1 MRTMNRRVEKRAKSK
16 WSYKVIIPIVS
27 VIAVILFFSVALLSM
42 HMTGEDIL
50 HKVTSSKEST
60 VEVIAKTY
68 KTIPRIGELYQRSI
82 MPLFSYTTTI
92 GSDLLFRVVDII
104 LCFLAVFI
112 CAAVILGHKPGLKL
126 QDSIILLVSFLALVC
141 YNASEIFTMR
151 FSYLHNY
158 VPIIILVSAI
168 FYVLLRQKA
177 YSKKIL
183 AIDAILATL
192 CGMSNEIAPIAL
204 VFICILLLLINRK
217 YEQNKNTRNRL
228 FAVLIGLCLGLVYLF
243 SSGSI
248 LSRAGS
254 SYGDAYDYV
263 SYFKVFSAPVYVVKK
278 SILHIIYNSRHLFLP
293 LVLLTTST
301 TLQFKKKKYRL
312 AKRQMVCLL
321 FSMLYIL
328 GVSQI
333 NILDDMESRL
343 LSPAYLGIVIG
354 LGMLLPICLKN
365 VKKDKNQRL
374 AIICV
379 GLLVA
384 SFASVVDIAYM
395 RLNEHRAYAGVFD
408 SLEATNEATVCITND
423 NAKIT
428 TSNLYSFKTYSP
440 FEPWTTNYSTQIVI
454 YDKDIYYEEKCE

>member
-1 MRTMNRRVEKRAKSK
+1 MKTTTRKIPKRKFNQKIAL
-16 WSYKVIIPIVS
+16 PIVAIAIIISFFTLS
-27 VIAVILFFSVALLSM
+27 VLSM
-42 HMTGEDIL
+42 HLTGEDIL
-50 HKVTSSKEST
+50 HKVVATGQPITET
-60 VEVIAKTY
+60 IAKTY
-68 KTIPRIGELYQRSI
+68 NSIPRIGELYQRST

-92 GSDLLFRVVDII
+92 GSDLLLRVVDII

-168 FYVLLRQKA
+168 FYILLRQKA
-177 YSKKIL
+177 YNKKIL

-293 LVLLTTST
+293 LVLLATST
-301 TLQFKKKKYRL
+301 ALQFKKKKYRL

-384 SFASVVDIAYM
+384 SFASVADIAYM

-423 NAKIT
+423 NARIT
-428 TSNLYSFKTYSP
+428 TSNLYGFKTYSP
-440 FEPWTTNYSTQIVI
+440 FEPWTTSYSTQIVI

>member
-1 MRTMNRRVEKRAKSK
+1 MKTTARKIPKRKFNQKIALPIVAI
-16 WSYKVIIPIVS
+16 VIIISFFTLS
-27 VIAVILFFSVALLSM
+27 VLSM
-42 HMTGEDIL
+42 HLTGEDIL
-50 HKVTSSKEST
+50 HKVVATGQPITET
-60 VEVIAKTY
+60 IAKTY
-68 KTIPRIGELYQRSI
+68 NSIPRIGELYQRSI

-92 GSDLLFRVVDII
+92 GSDLLLRVVDII

-177 YSKKIL
+177 YNKKIL

-243 SSGSI
+243 GSGSI

-301 TLQFKKKKYRL
+301 ALQFKKKKYRL

-321 FSMLYIL
+321 FSMLYML

-354 LGMLLPICLKN
+354 LGMLLPICLKS

-395 RLNEHRAYAGVFD
+395 RLNEHRAYASVFD

-423 NAKIT
+423 NARIT
-428 TSNLYSFKTYSP
+428 TSNLYNFKTYSP

-454 YDKDIYYEEKCE
+454 YDKGIYYEEKCE

>member
-1 MRTMNRRVEKRAKSK
+1 MKTTTRKIPKRKFNQKIALPIVAI
-16 WSYKVIIPIVS
+16 VIIIS
-27 VIAVILFFSVALLSM
+27 FFTLSILSM
-42 HMTGEDIL
+42 HLTGEDIL
-50 HKVTSSKEST
+50 HKVVATGQPITET
-60 VEVIAKTY
+60 IAKTY
-68 KTIPRIGELYQRSI
+68 NSIPRIGELYQRSI

-92 GSDLLFRVVDII
+92 GSDLLLRVVDII

-168 FYVLLRQKA
+168 FYILLRQKA
-177 YSKKIL
+177 YNKKIL

-243 SSGSI
+243 GNGSI

-254 SYGDAYDYV
+254 SYGDVYDYV

-278 SILHIIYNSRHLFLP
+278 SILHVIYNSRHLFLP

-301 TLQFKKKKYRL
+301 ALQFKKKKYKL

-354 LGMLLPICLKN
+354 LGMLLPIYFKN
-365 VKKDKNQRL
+365 VKKDKNQHL

-395 RLNEHRAYAGVFD
+395 RLDEHRAYAGVFD
-408 SLEATNEATVCITND
+408 SLKATDEAAVCITND
-423 NAKIT
+423 NARIT

-440 FEPWTTNYSTQIVI
+440 FEPWTTSYSTQIVI